1 MSSLADGDVSLHN
14 SGTSDVDTDNS
25 RLLPDSYSDVDKSQT
40 ELVHHVERTMKYAHD
55 PQKAL
60 NSGVAQ
66 IANIGSVISSTFN
79 AFNEKFLRVED
90 LMEKSSARTSDIN
103 GEFRSQKHKIGYLKQ
118 AVDDIQ
124 MQMKEMF
131 AALKTI
137 EARVNSQSDTLSQAK
152 STIAADSNANVE
164 IKKRSDFPAIQ
175 PVAHHQSSAV
185 RHERDGLFGRVL
197 ELERGMLLMKMPLLN
212 PPKSTTIGTNIATP
226 ATIPV
231 PISIIEDT
239 AAVGRESEQHLA
251 VISGHENSEVQ
262 ESLMKISRSTIL
274 NLNVAST
281 VEDKVVGIQH
291 LSIKLHNIDF
301 SNDEELA
308 AHSELLSSSWEP
320 LFDNSLDT
328 SDFPEEI
335 FVDRIYAGDAASLTQ
350 ISATIAIDSLSGQSL
365 PVVPTPVAPVSVIYR
380 ASNAESSAE
389 SEGMAI
395 ELQALRD
402 RITELESNA
411 AVNSGHYLAQIRDL
425 SERLFDV
432 QEGAQSAQSS
442 SNAIKRLQ
450 LALNDVIAEVDEMKY
465 KEASY
470 ADDLVSHGQKPGG
483 IQSSSHDHVGTAGLL
498 LEIQISAVKTKLLN
512 LRDDLDN
519 GLDTYADA
527 HAGDPEGSEAFESP
541 FIARIAEFADRL
553 DSVILSFHPKESPE
567 ATLAALFHPLDA
579 LTIELEVLFEL
590 DQMSVASM
598 GITFDDVTA
607 EGSGRNVR
615 DTMRHVWEAS
625 LPLLDHRVNKIT
637 MRRRLAAIESIISS
651 KADIASVSS
660 MEVELRRLVTSKAD
674 QKELLSI
681 TSKKVSLGELQR
693 LKDQLM
699 KQIVSIRG
707 FEYNPSGSTATLPLD
722 DKDRE
727 MSRDG
732 STPGVGGGGGGW
744 VSSSAAVEMTGEIKQ
759 LRRRFDILHSFH
771 EDLAAQIS
779 AHVPRE
785 EVEQALRALLG
796 EMRIMKGNSV
806 SPDALEESLKTK
818 ANAIEMQK

>member
-1 MSSLADGDVSLHN
+1 MNSSADGDVLLQN
-14 SGTSDVDTDNS
+14 PNTADADTDDS
-25 RLLPDSYSDVDKSQT
+25 RLLLDSYSAADKSQT

-55 PQKAL
+55 PQKTL

-118 AVDDIQ
+118 AVDEIQ
-124 MQMKEMF
+124 MQMKEML
-131 AALKTI
+131 AAMKTI
-137 EARVNSQSDTLSQAK
+137 EARVNSQSDALSQAK
-152 STIAADSNANVE
+152 STVAADSTANVE
-164 IKKRSDFPAIQ
+164 VKKRSDFTAMQ
-175 PVAHHQSSAV
+175 PSHSSAP

-197 ELERGMLLMKMPLLN
+197 ELERGMLLMKMPPQN
-212 PPKSTTIGTNIATP
+212 PPKSTPVGTNVTTP
-226 ATIPV
+226 AATPV
-231 PISIIEDT
+231 PIRIREVT
-239 AAVGRESEQHLA
+239 AAVGRESEQRLNA
-251 VISGHENSEVQ
+251 VSGHENREEQ
-262 ESLMKISRSTIL
+262 EPSMKISRSTIL
-274 NLNVAST
+274 NLDVAST
-281 VEDKVVGIQH
+281 VEDKVIGIQH
-291 LSIKLHNIDF
+291 LSIKFHNIDF

-320 LFDNSLDT
+320 LFDNSLHT

-335 FVDRIYAGDAASLTQ
+335 FVDKIYAGDAATLTQ
-350 ISATIAIDSLSGQSL
+350 ISATIAIENLSGQSL
-365 PVVPTPVAPVSVIYR
+365 PVVPTPVAPVTLIYR
-380 ASNAESSAE
+380 ASNAESSVE
-389 SEGMAI
+389 SEGMAM

-498 LEIQISAVKTKLLN
+498 LEIQISAVKMKLLN

-527 HAGDPEGSEAFESP
+527 HAADPEGSEAFESP

-707 FEYNPSGSTATLPLD
+707 FEYNPSGSTTTLPPD

-727 MSRDG
+727 SGRDIC
-732 STPGVGGGGGGW
+732 TPGGGGGGGGW
-744 VSSSAAVEMTGEIKQ
+744 LSSSAAVEMTGEIKQ